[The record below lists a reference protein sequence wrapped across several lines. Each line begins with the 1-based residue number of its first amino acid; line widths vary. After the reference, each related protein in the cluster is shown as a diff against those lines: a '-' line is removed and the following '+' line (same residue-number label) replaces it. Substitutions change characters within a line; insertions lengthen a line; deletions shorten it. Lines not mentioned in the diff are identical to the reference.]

1 MEQLFQKGRWAWL
14 KVTVI
19 AVVTLPMLAAFTF
32 IIMTKDPRRLSFGI
46 PWLVNLEYEAREG
59 VTARAT
65 SDNPPAGGFSTE
77 Q

>member
-19 AVVTLPMLAAFTF
+19 AIVTLLMLATFTF
-32 IIMTKDPRRLSFGI
+32 IILAKDPKRLSFGVS
-46 PWLVNLEYEAREG
+46 WFATFEYEARE
-59 VTARAT
+59 A
-65 SDNPPAGGFSTE
+65 